1 MTAILER
8 ADQALSIT
16 DVSRST
22 KEIVDKLITG
32 EQDHYVVMRN
42 NAPAAILMNIETYE
56 SLLNELEDLRI
67 ESVARARLQTFDK
80 KTSISHEEMLKT
92 FDHDNY

>member
-16 DVSRST
+16 EVSRST
-22 KEIVDKLITG
+22 KEIVDKLVAG

-42 NAPAAILMNIETYE
+42 NAPAAILMNIDTYE
-56 SLLNELEDLRI
+56 SLLDELEDLRI
-67 ESVARARLQTFDK
+67 ESVARTRLQTFDK
-80 KTSISHEEMLKT
+80 EKAISHEEMLKM
-92 FDHDNY
+92 FEKDSH